1 MHFSGVVALVDRAS
15 EQSSNQL
22 DKSELLLDGVVLA
35 VECSLGIHRIVHCY
49 CRDDRGGYAA
59 WCEEAPNDIRAS
71 LTFATL
77 QPIVEKV
84 YSQYS
89 AV

>member
-22 DKSELLLDGVVLA
+22 DKSESLLDGVVLA
-35 VECSLGIHRIVHCY
+35 VKCSLGIHRIVHCC

-59 WCEEAPNDIRAS
+59 
-71 LTFATL
+71 
-77 QPIVEKV
+77 
-84 YSQYS
+84 
-89 AV
+89 